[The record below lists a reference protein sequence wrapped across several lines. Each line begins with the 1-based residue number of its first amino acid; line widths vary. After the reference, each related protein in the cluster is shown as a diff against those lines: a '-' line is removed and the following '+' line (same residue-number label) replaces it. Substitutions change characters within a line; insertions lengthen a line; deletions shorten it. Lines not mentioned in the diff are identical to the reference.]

1 VTMGSQIGVQ
11 LIGIVSTLVYTAVLT
26 FVLLKITNAITRF
39 RVTAEEE
46 NTGLDIVL
54 HDERGYDL

>member
-1 VTMGSQIGVQ
+1 MTMGGQIQVQ
-11 LIGIVSTLVYTAVLT
+11 LIGIVATVAYTAILT
-26 FVLLKITNAITRF
+26 WIILKVVGMITAI